1 MIRYNAAHPGAERDI
16 FPHLA
21 ARKPQLVAYTA
32 TSWRKLLKAP
42 RGWTGKVRDRRR
54 LLPVLPVE
62 PHVDV
67 VPHRAGDR
75 RAARREPRRARAQ
88 GPLSAD
94 EDTWLREFG
103 KAVHG

>member
-21 ARKPQLVAYTA
+21 PRHPMVVAYTA
-32 TSWRKLLKAP
+32 TRWRKLLKRP
-42 RGWTGKVRDRRR
+42 SGWDGQVMTAGDCYRFC
-54 LLPVLPVE
+54 LSS

-67 VPHRAGDR
+67 CLTGPANADQLDANL
-75 RAARREPRRARAQ
+75 AAVAQ
-88 GPLSAD
+88 GPLTPD
-94 EDTWLREFG
+94 EDTWMRAFG